1 MQKERSLKM
10 GDDEMLTYEG
20 EVVLARRVITDSEME
35 YTSSYVKEALVR
47 IKDSEITISI
57 RRGKG
62 RVKDMP
68 S

>member
-1 MQKERSLKM
+1 MQRERSLKT

-35 YTSSYVKEALVR
+35 YTTGYVKEALLR
-47 IKDSEITISI
+47 TKDSEITISI

-62 RVKDMP
+62 QVKDMP

>member
-1 MQKERSLKM
+1 
-10 GDDEMLTYEG
+10 MLTYEG

-35 YTSSYVKEALVR
+35 YTSGYVKEALVR
-47 IKDSEITISI
+47 IKDSEIMISI

>member
-1 MQKERSLKM
+1 MQRERSLKM
-10 GDDEMLTYEG
+10 GDDEMLVYEG

-35 YTSSYVKEALVR
+35 YTSGYVKEALVR

>member
-1 MQKERSLKM
+1 MQRERSLKM
-10 GDDEMLTYEG
+10 GDDEMLIYEG
-20 EVVLARRVITDSEME
+20 EVVLARRVITDSKME
-35 YTSSYVKEALVR
+35 YTSGYVKEALVR

-62 RVKDMP
+62 QVKDMP

>member
-1 MQKERSLKM
+1 MQRERSLKM
-10 GDDEMLTYEG
+10 GDDEMLIYEG

-35 YTSSYVKEALVR
+35 YTSGYVKEALVR

-57 RRGKG
+57 CRGKG

>member
-1 MQKERSLKM
+1 
-10 GDDEMLTYEG
+10 MLTYEG

-35 YTSSYVKEALVR
+35 YTSGYVKEALVR

>member
-1 MQKERSLKM
+1 
-10 GDDEMLTYEG
+10 MLIHEG
-20 EVVLARRVITDSEME
+20 EVVLARRVITDSEIE
-35 YTSSYVKEALVR
+35 YTSGYVKEALVR

-62 RVKDMP
+62 QVKDMP